1 MVTITDDTPTIAGD
15 QVCVYI
21 FSVLWCMCSL
31 FRTLSVFVPSLPP
44 VLLLVKPVK
53 VLVWIIV
60 RLVDNIVC
68 IVMLW
73 HIFIVGYYKNQP
85 TGGGVIPW
93 C

>member
-68 IVMLW
+68 ILVLG
-73 HIFIVGYYKNQP
+73 HTIIVGCYKNRP
-85 TGGGVIPW
+85 TGEGIIVW
-93 C
+93 